1 MTLKNIKATTV
12 ALWVFA
18 MGAAAVVAD
27 VTSFSSWLVLAGCA
41 IVPPFVMMR
50 YWNPPDRTMSESI
63 QQVLR

>member
-1 MTLKNIKATTV
+1 MGTA
-12 ALWVFA
+12 AL
-18 MGAAAVVAD
+18 VAD

-63 QQVLR
+63 QQVIR

>member
-1 MTLKNIKATTV
+1 MTLKNIKATTA

-18 MGAAAVVAD
+18 MGVAALVAD

-50 YWNPPDRTMSESI
+50 YWNSRDQTMSESI

>member
-1 MTLKNIKATTV
+1 MTLKTIKATIA

-18 MGAAAVVAD
+18 MGTAALVAN

-50 YWNPPDRTMSESI
+50 YWNPPDQTMSETI
-63 QQVLR
+63 QKVLR

>member
-1 MTLKNIKATTV
+1 MTLKNIKATTA

-18 MGAAAVVAD
+18 MGAVALLAD
-27 VTSFSSWLVLAGCA
+27 VTSFSSWVVLAGCA

-50 YWNPPDRTMSESI
+50 YWNPADKTMSESI

>member
-1 MTLKNIKATTV
+1 MTLKNIKATTA

>member
-1 MTLKNIKATTV
+1 MARKTIKSTIA

-18 MGAAAVVAD
+18 MGTAALVAD

-50 YWNPPDRTMSESI
+50 YWNPPDQTLSQSI
-63 QQVLR
+63 QQNLR